1 MDAASHVHSA
11 EHGID
16 RQEGGKLRPLL
27 ILGVLAVTALPSQ
40 CEKRLSI
47 TQLERL
53 LVEDNSRHKP
63 DFDIAKQIAGVALT
77 ERISDTSF
85 ARLKAICASSPQ
97 ASLALRLL
105 ADQSEF
111 LDLPASESVDKA
123 GPERGAEA
131 HMLGSAR
138 AYVLQ
143 TLIRLPNFLAR
154 RTINLF
160 DDTPRAVRPGEWPT
174 RAGLHLVGTSRS
186 EVSVSREREISR
198 RLRARRCGSRKSGLF
213 RAVNS
218 EQR

>member
-77 ERISDTSF
+77 ERIFGHQLRTSEGYLCF
-85 ARLKAICASSPQ
+85 ESAGFSGAETPRRPIRISGLTCERVGGQSWSGTRCGGAHARL
-97 ASLALRLL
+97 
-105 ADQSEF
+105 
-111 LDLPASESVDKA
+111 
-123 GPERGAEA
+123 
-131 HMLGSAR
+131 
-138 AYVLQ
+138 
-143 TLIRLPNFLAR
+143 
-154 RTINLF
+154 
-160 DDTPRAVRPGEWPT
+160 RPGLCFADADPAAEFSGKANYQFI
-174 RAGLHLVGTSRS
+174 RRHAARS
-186 EVSVSREREISR
+186 
-198 RLRARRCGSRKSGLF
+198 
-213 RAVNS
+213 
-218 EQR
+218 